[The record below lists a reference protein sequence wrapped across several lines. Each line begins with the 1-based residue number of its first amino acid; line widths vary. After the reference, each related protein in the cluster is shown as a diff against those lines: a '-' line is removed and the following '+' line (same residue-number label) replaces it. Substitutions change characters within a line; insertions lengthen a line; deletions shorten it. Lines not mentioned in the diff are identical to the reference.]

1 MPTASKIGKV
11 RCRETC
17 VVTVGARPVEYRT
30 AVVRDRHSGK
40 LAEVALTEYPPIDPG
55 SEGRFYTFKRG
66 EEVEADHE
74 AVLESPGSFV
84 PVEE

>member
-1 MPTASKIGKV
+1 MPPANKKV
-11 RCRETC
+11 RVRETC
-17 VVTVGARPVEYRT
+17 VVTVGARQVEYQT
-30 AVVRDRHSGK
+30 AIVRDRHSGK

-74 AVLESPGSFV
+74 AVLASPGSFV